1 MEKNILDSIE
11 YPQEGILSKDLLN
24 EDGLNVSLF
33 IMAKNSNISDHTS
46 TKKGTVYILEGKGT
60 FILEGNEI
68 EMVPGVLIY
77 MKKNAVHSLK
87 SEENTCFI
95 LTLTD

>member
-1 MEKNILDSIE
+1 MDNNILNKIE
-11 YPQEGILSKDLLN
+11 YPNEGILSKDLIN
-24 EDGLNVSLF
+24 EDGLNASLF
-33 IMAKNSNISDHTS
+33 IMAKNSNISNHTS
-46 TKKGTVYILEGKGT
+46 TKKGTVYVLEGKGT
-60 FILEGNEI
+60 FNLEGKDI